1 MKKLAL
7 TLSLALAATL
17 CVPAAEAVAADPA
30 PGGARFAAVDGVARR
45 VTRRAGRKRRQGR
58 TRIVPARLLSGAA
71 GPQAALPAAPLPAVT
86 ELDGAGLAKLL
97 RREGANG
104 TAARP
109 LLVNFWATWC
119 EPCRTEF
126 PDLVKIDAEF
136 RARGLEFV
144 LVSVDDVSEIK
155 SGVPAFLRRMR
166 AEMPAYLLNATDTD
180 AAVTSVDPTWG
191 GELPA
196 TFLFDRAGRV
206 AFKHTGIVKPAE
218 LRAAIEKVL
227 AAD

>member
-1 MKKLAL
+1 
-7 TLSLALAATL
+7 
-17 CVPAAEAVAADPA
+17 
-30 PGGARFAAVDGVARR
+30 
-45 VTRRAGRKRRQGR
+45 
-58 TRIVPARLLSGAA
+58 
-71 GPQAALPAAPLPAVT
+71 VT

-97 RREGANG
+97 RREGDGAK
-104 TAARP
+104 P

-136 RARGLEFV
+136 RGRGLEFV

-155 SGVPAFLRRMR
+155 SGVPDFLRRMR
-166 AEMPAYLLNATDTD
+166 ATMPAYLLNATDTD
-180 AAVTSVDPTWG
+180 VAVTSVDPTWG

-196 TFLFDRAGRV
+196 TFLYDRAGKI
-206 AFKHTGIVKPAE
+206 AFRHTGRIKPDE

-227 AAD
+227 AVQ

>member
-1 MKKLAL
+1 MKLAL
-7 TLSLALAATL
+7 KLSLALAASL
-17 CVPAAEAVAADPA
+17 CAPADAAAAAGSSPR
-30 PGGARFAAVDGVARR
+30 GARVAAVDGVARR
-45 VTRRAGRKRRQGR
+45 LTRARRGVRRKSRARAS
-58 TRIVPARLLSGAA
+58 AREA
-71 GPQAALPAAPLPAVT
+71 AAPLPVVT

-104 TAARP
+104 SEARP

-136 RARGLEFV
+136 RPRGLEFV
-144 LVSVDDVSEIK
+144 VVSVDDVSEIK
-155 SGVPAFLRRMR
+155 SGVPGFLRRMR

-180 AAVTSVDPTWG
+180 SAVTSVDPTWG

-196 TFLFDRAGRV
+196 TFLFDREGKV
-206 AFKHTGIVKPAE
+206 VFKHTGIIKPPE

-227 AAD
+227 GGN

>member
-1 MKKLAL
+1 MKLAL
-7 TLSLALAATL
+7 KLSLAVAACLLA
-17 CVPAAEAVAADPA
+17 PAAGTAAADSQT
-30 PGGARFAAVDGVARR
+30 GGARFAAADGVARR
-45 VTRRAGRKRRQGR
+45 VARARRGVRRRARGRR
-58 TRIVPARLLSGAA
+58 V
-71 GPQAALPAAPLPAVT
+71 AAPAGRAAEPLPVVT
-86 ELDGAGLAKLL
+86 EVDGAGLARLL

-104 TAARP
+104 AEARP

-136 RARGLEFV
+136 RPRGLEFV
-144 LVSVDDVSEIK
+144 VVSVDDVSEIK
-155 SGVPAFLRRMR
+155 TGVPRFLRRMR

-196 TFLFDRAGRV
+196 TFLFDREGRV

-218 LRAAIEKVL
+218 LRAALEKVL
-227 AAD
+227 AVN

>member
-7 TLSLALAATL
+7 TLSLALAACL
-17 CVPAAEAVAADPA
+17 CAPAGGAAADSA

-45 VTRRAGRKRRQGR
+45 PARRAARKRRRSR
-58 TRIVPARLLSGAA
+58 TRLAPARLSGAA
-71 GPQAALPAAPLPAVT
+71 SPQAALPAEPLPAVT
-86 ELDGAGLAKLL
+86 ELDGAALTKLL

-104 TAARP
+104 TAPRP

-144 LVSVDDVSEIK
+144 VISVDDVSEIK
-155 SGVPAFLRRMR
+155 SGVPEFLRRMR

-180 AAVTSVDPTWG
+180 TAVTSVDPTWG

-196 TFLFDRAGRV
+196 TFLFDRGGKV

-218 LRAAIEKVL
+218 LRAAIEKAL
-227 AAD
+227 GN

>member
-1 MKKLAL
+1 MNPESRARMKLAL
-7 TLSLALAATL
+7 KFPLVLVACL
-17 CVPAAEAVAADPA
+17 CVLASEAVAADSRPA
-30 PGGARFAAVDGVARR
+30 AGGLAAVDGVARPMTRPRRGVRRKARGR
-45 VTRRAGRKRRQGR
+45 VSGRG
-58 TRIVPARLLSGAA
+58 VAPSDRLTT
-71 GPQAALPAAPLPAVT
+71 PLPAVT
-86 ELDGAGLAKLL
+86 EIDGAGLTRLL
-97 RREGANG
+97 RREGADG
-104 TAARP
+104 AKP

-136 RARGLEFV
+136 RPRGLEFV
-144 LVSVDDVSEIK
+144 VVSVDDVSEIR
-155 SGVPAFLRRMR
+155 SSVPRFLRQMR

-196 TFLFDRAGRV
+196 TFLFDREGRV

-218 LRAAIEKVL
+218 LRAAIEQVL
-227 AAD
+227 AGN